1 MFSAFARSAKLK
13 QWIARPDCPA
23 FLKECKRYFDKAF
36 STLPEDS
43 NRVGDSAFSAI
54 PAELRDIIPAGL
66 KVAVRARHLHDGVVF
81 SCSKTHVGNSLIMY
95 YPNGNRSNPPIP
107 AEIENIVVGTDQRYT
122 YVVRRQLPAPPG
134 TVDPFASYLHFPA
147 KIFSSKISNVLEA
160 VSPDWVMT
168 HYAQWKLDD
177 DRVIVLDLSRVSKF
191 LPHSMRPSHSFRRIN
206 GAGRNIQGIL
216 YHYSH

>member
-1 MFSAFARSAKLK
+1 MFSAFSRSAKLK

-23 FLKECKRYFDKAF
+23 FLKECKHYFDKAF

-43 NRVGDSAFSAI
+43 NRIGDSTFSAI
-54 PAELRDIIPAGL
+54 LAELWDIIPAGL
-66 KVAVRARHLHDGVVF
+66 KVAVCVRHLHNGIIF
-81 SCSKTHVGNSLIMY
+81 SHSKTHVGNSLIMY

-107 AEIENIVVGTDQRYT
+107 AEIENIVVGMDQRYT
-122 YVVRRQLPAPPG
+122 YVVCHQLPAPPG
-134 TVDPFASYLHFPA
+134 TVDPFASYLHFPV

-168 HYAQWKLDD
+168 HYARWKLDD
-177 DRVIVLDLSRVSKF
+177 DRVIVLDLLRVSKF
-191 LPHSMRPSHSFRRIN
+191 SPYSMRPSHSFRRIN